1 MLHSPD
7 TVHPRDVENFDPRD
21 RKTILAIDE
30 ALGEYALGLAIQNGE
45 EPSEALPSDPSSHLP
60 V

>member
-7 TVHPRDVENFDPRD
+7 TVHPRDVEDFNPRD

-30 ALGEYALGLAIQNGE
+30 ALADFALSKVVEVI
-45 EPSEALPSDPSSHLP
+45 PVDIPEA
-60 V
+60 